1 MKYLFIFFLMCFS
14 GALSHAGCAKV
25 PSKDLSFAA
34 KEEISSKSYSFL
46 GELKKKCW
54 YFRDI
59 VFKNEHGQQAI
70 VVASSKGKC
79 IGFFRVSL
87 ANGADLFDSELTVK
101 SLVGEAFKIDLS
113 NGIPKSIY
121 FDGEISNFERCIL

>member
-1 MKYLFIFFLMCFS
+1 MWFS
-14 GALSHAGCAKV
+14 CVSLSHAGCAKV
-25 PSKDLSFAA
+25 PSKDFSLAA
-34 KEEISSKSYSFL
+34 KKEISSKSYSYL
-46 GELKKKCW
+46 GELKQRCW

-87 ANGADLFDSELTVK
+87 ANSADLFGSELTIK
-101 SLVGEAFKIDLS
+101 SSAGEAFKIDLS
-113 NGIPKSIY
+113 NGIPNSIY
-121 FDGEISNFERCIL
+121 FDGEHSNFEQCIK